1 MKEETTEIKLDTIIN
16 KEGIVIRWP
25 KKKAEKLAV
34 LQYLQTKFSKDKIYT
49 ELEVN
54 LILKKWNSFNDHA
67 LLRRELYDN
76 FLINRSNDGKSY
88 WID

>member
-1 MKEETTEIKLDTIIN
+1 MKEEAKQINLDTIIN
-16 KEGIVIRWP
+16 KDGIVIRWP

-34 LQYLQTKFSKDKIYT
+34 LQYLQTKFSKNKTYT

-54 LILKKWNSFNDHA
+54 LILKKWNYFNDHA

-76 FLINRSNDGKSY
+76 FLINRYNDGKSY

>member
-1 MKEETTEIKLDTIIN
+1 MKEEAKQINLDTIIN
-16 KEGIVIRWP
+16 KDGIVIRWP

-34 LQYLQTKFSKDKIYT
+34 LQYLQTKFSKNKTYT

>member
-1 MKEETTEIKLDTIIN
+1 MTEEAKQINLDTIIN
-16 KEGIVIRWP
+16 KDGIVIRWP

-34 LQYLQTKFSKDKIYT
+34 LQYLQTKFSKNKTYT